1 MAMMVLPLV
10 VTGTADGGRYARDL
24 NVSDIQAPVA
34 TVATVSNRSD
44 FALGT
49 VRRYG
54 YATRTRTPIPD
65 RKGLGAVESSRSPAT
80 PLLLAAR
87 NDDRECYWLGT
98 CGN

>member
-1 MAMMVLPLV
+1 MAIMVLPLV
-10 VTGTADGGRYARDL
+10 MIGTTDGNLDTQYL
-24 NVSDIQAPVA
+24 NGSDIRVPVA

-49 VRRYG
+49 AR
-54 YATRTRTPIPD
+54 
-65 RKGLGAVESSRSPAT
+65 RSPAT
-80 PLLLAAR
+80 PLVLAAR